1 MNYKLIILSILYW
14 FSLQIIEYHESKSI
28 NSSFI
33 QDSHKCTVLW
43 LKLIFEPIKGEV
55 LTNKAFPENLI
66 TLLPFL
72 MFLNLSLEYVN
83 IYNFILL
90 HFLFFGSTSSS
101 NCYYLTC
108 IQISQE
114 AGQVVWYSHLLMTFP
129 QFIVTY
135 TVKGFG
141 IVNKAGVD
149 VILLLSCFLMIQWML
164 AIGSLVPLPFLK
176 PGWTSGSSWF
186 MYCWSLACRIL
197 SITLLVC
204 GLPW

>member
-1 MNYKLIILSILYW
+1 MILSILYW

-83 IYNFILL
+83 IYNFVLL
-90 HFLFFGSTSSS
+90 HFFYFLAP
-101 NCYYLTC
+101 CPVLTVT
-108 IQISQE
+108 IWPAYRFLRRQVRWSGIPIS
-114 AGQVVWYSHLLMTFP
+114 WWIFHSLLWPT
-129 QFIVTY
+129 QS
-135 TVKGFG
+135 
-141 IVNKAGVD
+141 KA
-149 VILLLSCFLMIQWML
+149 L
-164 AIGSLVPLPFLK
+164 A
-176 PGWTSGSSWF
+176 
-186 MYCWSLACRIL
+186 
-197 SITLLVC
+197 
-204 GLPW
+204 